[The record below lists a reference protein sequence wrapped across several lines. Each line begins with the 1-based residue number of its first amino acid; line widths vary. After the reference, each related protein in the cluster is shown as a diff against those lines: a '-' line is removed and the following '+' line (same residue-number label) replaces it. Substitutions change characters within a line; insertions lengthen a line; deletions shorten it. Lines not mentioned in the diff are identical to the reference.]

1 MLWVFIGFIVG
12 ILILLYF
19 LFYLVGIEKTL
30 ISFVKSNEIEFR
42 MRSGTLAKIMENVPR
57 YKLEKKDVK
66 LCKLDSKDNV
76 ISTEYIEAEI
86 FVPLEKGEEKKKH
99 FLGIYGVGLPP
110 YYKILKWTFGRDRSI
125 TEGQKRG
132 EEEKRRNVEFSEVGD
147 QWISHAS
154 EEVTSLYH
162 IYTYPIKVKGIE
174 LLGLITVDIAYNV
187 KIEAV
192 IPIIP
197 VIFLKGKWFAQF
209 TSIFKGIISDYLRGN
224 SIEGFEAMDK
234 GNEFGAVIYKNNDR
248 FISVTGMKVSDV
260 AYIDYKAGGSVEVQK
275 AVTAEKVAELEGRG
289 RIKTAIAKGI
299 AEIKKAT
306 GKARATRLNGAAKAN
321 ALKNLLEEANKF
333 PDGVEILREQIR
345 TEATVG
351 FTGNV
356 LSQGA
361 TTPLQLAVDTETE
374 EGKKKKTAKASD
386 LGGKKLDGK
395 EKGGK

>member
-1 MLWVFIGFIVG
+1 MVG
-12 ILILLYF
+12 TGLLRK
-19 LFYLVGIEKTL
+19 G
-30 ISFVKSNEIEFR
+30 
-42 MRSGTLAKIMENVPR
+42 
-57 YKLEKKDVK
+57 KK
-66 LCKLDSKDNV
+66 
-76 ISTEYIEAEI
+76 
-86 FVPLEKGEEKKKH
+86 
-99 FLGIYGVGLPP
+99 
-110 YYKILKWTFGRDRSI
+110 
-125 TEGQKRG
+125 G
-132 EEEKRRNVEFSEVGD
+132 EEEKGRIVEFSEVGD

-299 AEIKKAT
+299 AEIKK
-306 GKARATRLNGAAKAN
+306 R
-321 ALKNLLEEANKF
+321 
-333 PDGVEILREQIR
+333 Q
-345 TEATVG
+345 
-351 FTGNV
+351 
-356 LSQGA
+356 
-361 TTPLQLAVDTETE
+361 
-374 EGKKKKTAKASD
+374 
-386 LGGKKLDGK
+386 
-395 EKGGK
+395 EKQERQD